1 MDRKPPHQNSESRAS
16 QGHPPRAAQ
25 VLVVDDDPAVLML
38 LEETLLEA
46 GFGVRSA
53 RSGDEA
59 VEACADF
66 TPDLALLDINMPVM
80 DGIEACREIRRLC
93 GSDFPIVMVTS
104 VDDAMSIQSAFDA
117 GASDFI
123 LKPINWPLFQRRME
137 SIIQDWGQAAEL
149 NETQKRI
156 AALQR
161 VAPEQAML
169 VSRNGVV
176 IEDLKERTSSVRP
189 DRVASYPTLDELY
202 GADVA
207 RRFKQCISAV
217 LKTCQPKA
225 LRFTLDEW
233 GRERECQADFQVD
246 GRERVIVV
254 VQSVSSEAQ
263 AAPREVYQLAFYDAV
278 SGLPNEHLFR
288 RVAKTVCADAALQS
302 RPLALYSVGI
312 EGVDE
317 QSGSVNEA
325 LTRDAARIIAG
336 CAAKHPG
343 LVPIGDQESAERF
356 ARGDYTEFLLMLDNV
371 HSADDVTSLL
381 DSITRGFEKESP
393 ALTIAIGVAILP
405 SDGNNPDVLIRAAR
419 GARKEAATE
428 GDVSAFHGS
437 AASVP
442 VINTV
447 DYAIELREALA
458 QGQFELHYQPRVAT
472 LTGRVT
478 AVEALLRWNHPMRG
492 WVGLGEILHLAK
504 ATGMI
509 FDLGDWVLETACTAA
524 AGWATMADAPR
535 VSINL
540 SRQELTREGLVG
552 RIHNALDRTGLDPAR
567 LELEVTEAALL
578 RAYDTGALLSMI
590 KALGIGLVL
599 DDFGTGHSSLASL
612 KNYPIDAL
620 KIDASF
626 VNGSTSNSSD
636 AAICEII
643 IMMAHKMGLAAIAEG
658 VETEAALELMA
669 EQGCDE
675 IQGYLVSKPLPI
687 DKLLPLIAGKQ
698 PPAE

>member
-1 MDRKPPHQNSESRAS
+1 MDRLPPHKDPSSAE
-16 QGHPPRAAQ
+16 QGNTLPSAQ

-46 GFGVRSA
+46 GFSVRSA

-59 VEACADF
+59 VDACKDF
-66 TPDLALLDINMPVM
+66 EPDLALLDINMPNM
-80 DGIEACREIRRLC
+80 DGIEACREIRKLC
-93 GSDFPIVMVTS
+93 GDDFPIVMVTS

-137 SIIQDWGQAAEL
+137 SIIVEWRRAAEL
-149 NETQKRI
+149 NENQQRI

-176 IEDLKERTSSVRP
+176 IEDLKERTSAGRANP
-189 DRVASYPTLDELY
+189 VAGFPTLDELY

-217 LKTCQPKA
+217 LKTCQPKS
-225 LRFTLDEW
+225 LRFTLNEW
-233 GRERECQADFQVD
+233 GSDRECQADFQVD
-246 GRERVIVV
+246 GRDRVIVV
-254 VQSVSSEAQ
+254 VQSVSDDVRS
-263 AAPREVYQLAFYDAV
+263 APREVYQLAFYDEIT
-278 SGLPNEHLFR
+278 GLPNEHLFL
-288 RVAKTVCADAALQS
+288 RVAKSVCADAALHGS
-302 RPLALYSVGI
+302 PLALISI
-312 EGVDE
+312 GVDGMDGD
-317 QSGSVNEA
+317 SDTVNEA
-325 LTRDAARIIAG
+325 LAREAARIIGG
-336 CAAKHPG
+336 CLKDFPAIIA
-343 LVPIGDQESAERF
+343 IGEQESAERF
-356 ARGDYTEFLLMLDNV
+356 ARGSEREFLLMLGEV
-371 HSADDVTSLL
+371 RSADDVNALVEGVAGAFTA
-381 DSITRGFEKESP
+381 EAP
-393 ALTIAIGVAILP
+393 ALTVATGVAVLP
-405 SDGNNPDVLIRAAR
+405 SDGAKPEVLLRAAR
-419 GARKEAATE
+419 GARKEAAT
-428 GDVSAFHGS
+428 GGAASAYHGS

-447 DYAIELREALA
+447 DYAIELREAMA

-492 WVGLGEILHLAK
+492 YVGLGEILHLAK
-504 ATGMI
+504 ATGLI
-509 FDLGDWVLETACTAA
+509 FDLGDWVLETACAA
-524 AGWATMADAPR
+524 AAEWSQQTNAR

-552 RIHNALDRTGLDPAR
+552 RIHNVLDKTGLDPAR

-578 RAYDTGALLSMI
+578 RADDTPGLLSMI

-612 KNYPIDAL
+612 KDYPVDAL

-626 VNGSTSNSSD
+626 VNRSTSDSSD

-643 IMMAHKMGLAAIAEG
+643 VMMAHKMGLAAIAEG
-658 VETEAALELMA
+658 VETRAELELLA
-669 EQGCDE
+669 EMECDE
-675 IQGYLVSKPLPI
+675 VQGYLVSKPLPV
-687 DKLLPLIAGKQ
+687 
-698 PPAE
+698 AELQSLMARNSAKPE